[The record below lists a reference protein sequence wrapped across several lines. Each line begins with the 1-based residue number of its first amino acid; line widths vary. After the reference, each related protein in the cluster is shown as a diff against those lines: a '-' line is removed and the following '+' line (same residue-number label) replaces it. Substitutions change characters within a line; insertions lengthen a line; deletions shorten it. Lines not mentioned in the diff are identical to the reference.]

1 MAAAAAAAATLWAP
15 EVATVLGLGTTA
27 AVEQGSVTAA
37 VGNGLKANQVSLKG
51 CVLMEAG
58 ES

>member
-1 MAAAAAAAATLWAP
+1 MAAAAALWAP

-27 AVEQGSVTAA
+27 ALERESVTVA
-37 VGNGLKANQVSLKG
+37 VGDGLKANQVSLKG
-51 CVLMEAG
+51 CVFMEGG